1 MILNFQQKVCRL
13 LLSTMVLAC
22 GFVLTPDAMARMGK
36 SIFDG
41 APTEEQCR
49 LCHGDNKN
57 QPHPVLQTVNADRHH
72 ALIGKHIEG
81 LYYDRHDTVA
91 PGDTSRG
98 EYHCLTCHTTKY
110 SEETGE
116 MEVVLVNDCLQCHP
130 AWSVTGNPM
139 RGSNVHHATESFQR
153 RQCRNCHGFLS
164 SGSDGGGMGGGR
176 GGMGGGRG
184 GMSRR

>member
-1 MILNFQQKVCRL
+1 MILDFQQKVRRLFL
-13 LLSTMVLAC
+13 LLAIVLVC
-22 GFVLTPDAMARMGK
+22 NFVLTPDATARMGK

-41 APTEEQCR
+41 EPTEEQCR
-49 LCHGDNKN
+49 LCHGDNAN
-57 QPHPVLQTVNADRHH
+57 QPHSMLQTSNADRHH

-116 MEVVLVNDCLQCHP
+116 IEMMLTNDCLQCHP
-130 AWSVTGNPM
+130 TWSVTGSPM
-139 RGSNVHHATESFQR
+139 RGANVHHAQR
-153 RQCRNCHGFLS
+153 GRCNSCHGFLNGKE
-164 SGSDGGGMGGGR
+164 SGRGGR
-176 GGMGGGRG
+176 GGGMRGR
-184 GMSRR
+184 